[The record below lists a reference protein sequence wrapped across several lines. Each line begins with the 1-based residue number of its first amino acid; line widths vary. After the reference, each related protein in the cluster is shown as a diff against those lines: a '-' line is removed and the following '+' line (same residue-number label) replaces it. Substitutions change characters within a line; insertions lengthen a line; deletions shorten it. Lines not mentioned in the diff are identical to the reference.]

1 MNALLSVIA
10 ILGILGMVAWAIN
23 EMAGALKERH
33 KANLRYTCEATGKAW
48 EQANRK
54 HWSGQ

>member
-1 MNALLSVIA
+1 MSALFSIIA
-10 ILGILGMVAWAIN
+10 ILAILGMVAWAIG

-54 HWSGQ
+54 HWN